1 LVLFLQSLVLGRLD
15 VGIPTP
21 LLDDAFMNKP
31 AISESVS
38 LRRLA
43 RASVCHGLAGCAALG
58 AVAVI
63 CTAQPAHA
71 QTLTPVR
78 SAPTAQAAQPVA
90 SVAFAPGQ
98 PAAPGAPVSALPPSH
113 EQLFAL
119 ARAWVSQEQQLP
131 AEQVQFA
138 SLDSRVRIAECGQPL
153 QFDYPFSTSR
163 ETVRVRCNQP
173 TPWQLFL
180 RLTGPA
186 TARPIAPAP
195 VQTAPARPSGPVM
208 AQTATKTVVVT
219 RRLLQRGT
227 ELNASMLEEVQRPA
241 LGLDPLAIS
250 SLKDAEAAEVVRDIP
265 AGVALRSY
273 DIKRS
278 LMVRKGQLAM
288 LTVGQG
294 GGFQITVKVQAEQD
308 GHLGEQIRLKNTESG
323 RLISGV
329 VTGPNA
335 LKGL

>member
-1 LVLFLQSLVLGRLD
+1 MNR
-15 VGIPTP
+15 PT
-21 LLDDAFMNKP
+21 
-31 AISESVS
+31 ISESVS

-43 RASVCHGLAGCAALG
+43 RAAACHGLAGCAALA

-71 QTLTPVR
+71 QNLATAR
-78 SAPTAQAAQPVA
+78 MAPTVPGAQAAP
-90 SVAFAPGQ
+90 VAFAPGQ
-98 PAAPGAPVSALPPSH
+98 SAAPAAPGAQATALPPTH

-119 ARAWVSQEQQLP
+119 AKAWVSKDQQLP
-131 AEQVQFA
+131 ADQIQFA

-163 ETVRVRCNQP
+163 ETVRVRCSQP
-173 TPWQLFL
+173 TAWQLFL

-186 TARPIAPAP
+186 TARPVTPAPAQA
-195 VQTAPARPSGPVM
+195 VGARPAGPVM
-208 AQTATKTVVVT
+208 AQATTKTVVVA

-241 LGLDPLAIS
+241 LGLDPLAVS
-250 SLKDAEAAEVVRDIP
+250 SLKDVEFAEVVRDIP
-265 AGVALRSY
+265 AGTALRSY

-278 LMVRKGQLAM
+278 LMVRKGQSAM

-294 GGFQITVKVQAEQD
+294 AGFQITVKVQAEQD

-323 RLISGV
+323 RLIVGV

>member
-1 LVLFLQSLVLGRLD
+1 
-15 VGIPTP
+15 
-21 LLDDAFMNKP
+21 MNRP
-31 AISESVS
+31 AISESVGPQ
-38 LRRLA
+38 RLA
-43 RASVCHGLAGCAALG
+43 RAAACHGLAGCAALV

-71 QTLTPVR
+71 QSQPPGRSLPTLN
-78 SAPTAQAAQPVA
+78 AQAQNAQVPPVA
-90 SVAFAPGQ
+90 PVAFAPGQ
-98 PAAPGAPVSALPPSH
+98 SAAAPGAQAIALPPSH

-119 ARAWVSQEQQLP
+119 ARAWVSKDQQLP
-131 AEQVQFA
+131 ADQVQFA
-138 SLDSRVRIAECGQPL
+138 ALDNRVRIAECGQPL

-163 ETVRVRCNQP
+163 ETVRVRCSQP
-173 TPWQLFL
+173 TAWQLFL

-186 TARPIAPAP
+186 TARPTGPAP
-195 VQTAPARPSGPVM
+195 VQTAAVRPSGPVM
-208 AQTATKTVVVT
+208 AQAATKTVVVA

-227 ELNASMLEEVQRPA
+227 ELNGSMLEEVQRPA

-250 SLKDAEAAEVVRDIP
+250 SLKDVEAAEVVRDIP
-265 AGVALRSY
+265 AGTALRSY

-288 LTVGQG
+288 LTIGQG
-294 GGFQITVKVQAEQD
+294 AGFQITVKVQAEQD

>member
-1 LVLFLQSLVLGRLD
+1 
-15 VGIPTP
+15 
-21 LLDDAFMNKP
+21 MNRP
-31 AISESVS
+31 AISESVGPQ
-38 LRRLA
+38 RLA
-43 RASVCHGLAGCAALG
+43 RAAACHGLAGCAALV

-71 QTLTPVR
+71 QSQPPGRSLPTLN
-78 SAPTAQAAQPVA
+78 AQAQNAQVPPVA
-90 SVAFAPGQ
+90 PVAFAPGQ
-98 PAAPGAPVSALPPSH
+98 SAAAAAPSAQAIALPPSH

-119 ARAWVSQEQQLP
+119 ARAWVSKDQQLP
-131 AEQVQFA
+131 ADQVQFA
-138 SLDSRVRIAECGQPL
+138 ALDNRVRIAECGQPL

-163 ETVRVRCNQP
+163 ETVRVRCSQP
-173 TPWQLFL
+173 TAWQLFL

-186 TARPIAPAP
+186 TARPIGPAP
-195 VQTAPARPSGPVM
+195 VQTAAVRPSGPVM
-208 AQTATKTVVVT
+208 AQAATKTVVVA

-227 ELNASMLEEVQRPA
+227 ELNGSMLEEVQRPA

-250 SLKDAEAAEVVRDIP
+250 SLKDVEAAEVVRDIP
-265 AGVALRSY
+265 AGTALRSY

-288 LTVGQG
+288 LTIGQG
-294 GGFQITVKVQAEQD
+294 AGFQITVKVQAEQD

>member
-1 LVLFLQSLVLGRLD
+1 
-15 VGIPTP
+15 
-21 LLDDAFMNKP
+21 MNRP
-31 AISESVS
+31 AISDSVS

-43 RASVCHGLAGCAALG
+43 RAAACHGLAGCAALG

-71 QTLTPVR
+71 QNLAPVR
-78 SAPTAQAAQPVA
+78 STPVLQGAQPAPMAPVA
-90 SVAFAPGQ
+90 LAPGQ
-98 PAAPGAPVSALPPSH
+98 PAAPVVAGAPVSALPPSH

-119 ARAWVSQEQQLP
+119 ARAWVSKEQQLP

-163 ETVRVRCNQP
+163 ETVRVRCSQP
-173 TPWQLFL
+173 TTWQLFL

-186 TARPIAPAP
+186 TARQINPAP
-195 VQTAPARPSGPVM
+195 VQTVSARPSGPVM

-288 LTVGQG
+288 LTIGQG
-294 GGFQITVKVQAEQD
+294 AGFQITVKVQAEQD
-308 GHLGEQIRLKNTESG
+308 GHMGEQIRLKNTESG